1 MEAAARKELL
11 DRFRSG
17 PGKLERSI
25 DGLGEQELEF
35 RPAPGKWTIREIVVH
50 LCDSEIVCAHRI
62 RKVLA
67 EEQAFLTSYDQD
79 LWANRLSYSKR
90 NLNTAIELF
99 RLLRKSTAELFEDLS
114 DSDWERWGQHQQFG
128 AMTIIDLVG
137 MYAEHCE
144 NHVSQIR
151 QIKLILSKQ

>member
-90 NLNTAIELF
+90 NLTTAIELF

-114 DSDWERWGQHQQFG
+114 DNDWERRGQHQQFG